1 MENIER
7 VNGIPTR
14 TLGRTGVKVTVIGV
28 GGYHIGKD
36 KDSQLAIRIIRTAID
51 EGITFM
57 DNAWCYNDGE
67 SERRMGAALKNG
79 YREKAFL
86 MTKNHGRDAATFRK
100 QLDESL
106 KRLGTDY
113 IDLLQFHEIIHEG
126 EPDRIFSE
134 GAIEEA
140 VKARDEGKIRFIGFS
155 GHCWPR
161 LLGEMLAKDFDWDTV
176 QMPLNLFDYHYRSF
190 TKGILPTLVERGIG
204 IIAMKSL
211 AGGKILETDISP
223 SEAISYTLSLPVHTL
238 ISGMD
243 SLEILKTNID
253 IVRKWQPLSEDERGE
268 LLERIAPQ
276 AKSGKPEYYK
286 SG

>member
-1 MENIER
+1 MENMER
-7 VNGIPTR
+7 VNGIPVR
-14 TLGRTGVKVTVIGV
+14 TLGKTGVKVTALGV

-36 KDSQLAIRIIRTAID
+36 KDPQLATRIIRTAID
-51 EGITFM
+51 EGVTFM
-57 DNAWCYNDGE
+57 DNAWCYNNGE
-67 SERRMGAALKNG
+67 SERRMGVALRDG

-106 KRLGTDY
+106 KRLETDY

-155 GHCWPR
+155 GHRWPR
-161 LLGEMLAKDFDWDTV
+161 LLGEMLAKDFDWDTA

-190 TKGILPTLVERGIG
+190 TKGILPKLVERGIG
-204 IIAMKSL
+204 VIAMKSL
-211 AGGKILETDISP
+211 AGGRILETDISP

-253 IVRKWQPLSEDERGE
+253 IVRKWQPLSEDERDE
-268 LLERIAPQ
+268 LLERIAPL
-276 AKSGKPEYYK
+276 AKDGKPEYYK
-286 SG
+286 SA